1 MKATFGAGCF
11 WHVEEVFRKTKG
23 VKSTQV
29 GYCGGTK
36 QNPTYEDV
44 CTDTTGHAESV
55 QVDYD
60 PQEISYDE
68 LLKIFW
74 DNHNPTTPNRQGPD
88 VGTQY
93 RSAVF
98 FHTPEQE
105 KAALEMKKNL
115 SPVANKKFNAEI
127 ITEIKPASE
136 FFRAEEYHQQYFE
149 KSKL

>member
-11 WHVEEVFRKTKG
+11 WHVEEIFKKTKG

-29 GYCGGTK
+29 GYSGGIK

-55 QVDYD
+55 DIDYD
-60 PQEISYDE
+60 PQEISYEE

-74 DNHNPTTPNRQGPD
+74 GNHNPTTLNRQGPD

-93 RSAVF
+93 RSVVF

-105 KAALEMKKNL
+105 KAALEMKKKL
-115 SPVANKKFNAEI
+115 SPMAREKFHEEI
-127 ITEIKPASE
+127 ITEIKPAE
-136 FFRAEEYHQQYFE
+136 KFYRAEEYHQQYFE
-149 KSKL
+149 KSNL